1 MKIKNK
7 KQASS
12 TIRPEKQV
20 SQDLP
25 AFNNENINRKK
36 NSIVALI
43 LIVTFLSFLP
53 SLHNDLNKTWDDQSY
68 VTNNTQIRSLSFENI
83 KRVFLEDGYH
93 YPNYHPFCT
102 LSLAVNYHFSGLEP
116 EGYHYTN
123 LLLHLFNT
131 LLVFVFIYI
140 LTGKRVVAAAVTS
153 LLFGLLPVHVESV
166 AWISERKDVLYT
178 FFFLLS
184 LISYQYFIRNNVR
197 KFYFLTLLFFFCSLL
212 SKAMAASLP
221 LVLLLIDYYMN
232 RDWSR
237 KILLEK
243 IPFVILSIAF
253 GLLAMYIQSEYG
265 ALVKGPDLPVFRRL
279 LHASYGFVEYIP
291 KIIVP
296 SGLSAFY
303 PYPYPFRN
311 GSSVMNFVPLIL
323 YATFIITLLMVAFIA
338 YSIIKKSK
346 YSSIVVFGILFYA
359 ITIALV
365 LQFFPVGSAVM
376 ADRYAYIPS
385 IGLLFIIAEFFT
397 IAYNDPKYKVL
408 VITGL
413 SIYSVFLFGMTYER
427 CKVWKNDEAIWTDV
441 LNKYPN
447 DSRVSIA
454 LKNRAINYM
463 DIGNYPAALNDFNAY
478 LRSNPGDADALDKA
492 GKIYARHMNDVDRAL
507 AYFQAGYQ
515 ANPLNVD
522 VVYDLAI
529 IYGVKGDH
537 NNSLNYFL
545 KVMELKGVGDSQ
557 LFQYIGNCYRNLGQA
572 EKAKEFFD
580 KAGVK

>member
-12 TIRPEKQV
+12 TIRSEKQV
-20 SQDLP
+20 SQGLP
-25 AFNNENINRKK
+25 AFNNDNIDRKK

-43 LIVTFLSFLP
+43 LVVTFLSFLP

-83 KRVFLEDGYH
+83 KRVFMEDGYH

-102 LSLAVNYHFSGLEP
+102 LSLAVNYHFSGLGP
-116 EGYHYTN
+116 AGYHYTN
-123 LLLHLFNT
+123 LLLHLLNT
-131 LLVFVFIYI
+131 LLVFVFIYV
-140 LTGKRVVAAAVTS
+140 LTGRRIVTAAVTS

-184 LISYQYFIRNNVR
+184 LISYQYFIRDNNR
-197 KFYFLTLLFFFCSLL
+197 KFYFLTILFFLCSLL

-221 LVLLLIDYYMN
+221 LVLLLIDHYMK
-232 RDWSR
+232 REWS
-237 KILLEK
+237 KKNLFEK
-243 IPFVILSIAF
+243 VPFVILSIAF

-279 LHASYGFVEYIP
+279 LHACYGFVEYIP

-311 GSSVMNFVPLIL
+311 GSSVMNQVPLIL
-323 YATFIITLLMVAFIA
+323 YITFVITLLIAAFIV
-338 YSIIKKSK
+338 YNIIKKRK
-346 YSSIVVFGILFYA
+346 YSAIIVFGVFFYT

-365 LQFFPVGSAVM
+365 LQFFPVGSAIM

-385 IGLLFIIAEFFT
+385 IGLLFVIGEFFT
-397 IAYNDPKYKVL
+397 IGYNNPKYKVI
-408 VITGL
+408 VIVGL
-413 SIYSVFLFGMTYER
+413 CIYSVFLFGMTYER
-427 CKVWKNDEAIWTDV
+427 CKVWKNDETIWTDV

-454 LKNRAINYM
+454 LKNRAIYYM
-463 DIGNYPAALNDFNAY
+463 DISNYPAALNDFNAY
-478 LRSNPGDADALDKA
+478 LQSNPGDADALDKA
-492 GKIYARHMNDVDRAL
+492 GKIYAQKLNDTDRAL

-515 ANPLNVD
+515 INPLNVD

-529 IYGVKGDH
+529 IYGVKGDYT
-537 NNSLNYFL
+537 NSLNYFL
-545 KVMELKGVGDSQ
+545 KVMELKGGGDSQ
-557 LFQYIGNCYRNLGQA
+557 LYQYIGNCYRNLGQA
-572 EKAKEFFD
+572 EKAKAFFD